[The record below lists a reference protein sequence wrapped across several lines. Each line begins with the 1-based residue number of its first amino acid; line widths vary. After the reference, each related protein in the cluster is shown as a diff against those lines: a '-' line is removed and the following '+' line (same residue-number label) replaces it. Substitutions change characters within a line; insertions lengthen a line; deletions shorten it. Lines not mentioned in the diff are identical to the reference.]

1 MVFSFLTPEMEL
13 LNTGIP
19 CISYSQFFIKSNQ
32 LLSPLSYPRIV
43 FVFAF
48 LFVFVFV
55 LPIPT
60 YLAFLVP
67 SHPGI
72 GAGRG
77 LDQRKSPTGGN
88 AYGRDLH
95 RREYDAVVLIGD
107 DEDDEEEPESRIGK
121 TISASQHLTHC
132 LPLGKNH
139 FLEMSPSPSPSS
151 PPSPSPSA
159 KLLL

>member
-1 MVFSFLTPEMEL
+1 MHHSSNEIAQ
-13 LNTGIP
+13 NTDIP
-19 CISYSQFFIKSNQ
+19 CISYNFLSQYNTNTLRFLLTILYKKNNQ
-32 LLSPLSYPRIV
+32 LTLHFLSPPIPELFSLYV
-43 FVFAF
+43 FIS
-48 LFVFVFV
+48 VFV

-107 DEDDEEEPESRIGK
+107 DEEDDEEKEGEEPESRIGK
-121 TISASQHLTHC
+121 TISAS
-132 LPLGKNH
+132 
-139 FLEMSPSPSPSS
+139 
-151 PPSPSPSA
+151 
-159 KLLL
+159 